1 MAESFVDSYK
11 TELIGD
17 RVWRT
22 RSQLELATVE
32 WVAWFSNQRLHEA
45 LGDIPP
51 VEYDHL
57 HAAQTNPE
65 PLISVDGSVAARVPK
80 AADGATTRRLE
91 RGGVGSGPVSPLESY
106 NEPVIRTWLA
116 RNAPKVADGRTLAPG
131 LCDE

>member
-11 TELIGD
+11 TELIAD

-22 RSQLELATVE
+22 RCQLELTTVE
-32 WVAWFSNQRLHEA
+32 WVAWFNNQRLHEA

-65 PLISVDGSVAARVPK
+65 PRISIDGSVAASVPK
-80 AADGATTRRLE
+80 AADGAYKASSRARR
-91 RGGVGSGPVSPLESY
+91 RRFGSG
-106 NEPVIRTWLA
+106 
-116 RNAPKVADGRTLAPG
+116 LAPG
-131 LCDE
+131 VLQRTRHPNLAR